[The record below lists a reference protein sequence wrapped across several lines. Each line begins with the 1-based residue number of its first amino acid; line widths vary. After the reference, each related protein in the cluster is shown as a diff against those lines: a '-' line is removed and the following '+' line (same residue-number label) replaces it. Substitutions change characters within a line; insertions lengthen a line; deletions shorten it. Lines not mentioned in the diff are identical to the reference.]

1 MRFLLDN
8 DVDAAVGRVLRGEG
22 HECWTCSEAGLAGRV
37 AAVDDEVS
45 IYAHDKGAVVV
56 THDREFSRRRIRRT
70 FGKHLW
76 LRCEQPDAAS
86 LVSANAGAVEAALVQ
101 HVELVVVLSAGGI
114 EVHAPAWD

>member
-8 DVDAAVGRVLRGEG
+8 DVDAAVGRVFRGDG

-45 IYAHDKGAVVV
+45 VYAHDKGAVVV
-56 THDREFSRRRIRRT
+56 THDREFSRRRMRRT

-86 LVSANAGAVEAALVQ
+86 LVVSNLNALAAALVQ
-101 HVELVVVLSAGGI
+101 HDELVVILSANGI
-114 EVHAPAWD
+114 EVHSPAWD